1 METAQ
6 GGFRALYQD
15 IVAPGKSLRELLVRI
30 CKFRGSTTCPICGH
44 SLSNYLAGGYW
55 SGAMLSSS
63 PVERAVADLDCPYCG
78 GPISLLYLLDGKY
91 IHLGLLTPK
100 ALDLE
105 FDLQSKMCEER
116 WKLTAE

>member
-30 CKFRGSTTCPICGH
+30 CKFRESTTCPICGR
-44 SLSNYLAGGYW
+44 SLSSCHFHDGVCGKTF
-55 SGAMLSSS
+55 SSS
-63 PVERAVADLDCPYCG
+63 PIEKTAADLDCPYCG